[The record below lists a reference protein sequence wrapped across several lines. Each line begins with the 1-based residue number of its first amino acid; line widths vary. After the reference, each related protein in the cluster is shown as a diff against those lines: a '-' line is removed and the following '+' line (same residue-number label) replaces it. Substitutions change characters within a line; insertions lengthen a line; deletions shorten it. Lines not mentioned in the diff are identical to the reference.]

1 MIHIFPGLFNTVVLK
16 HLYVYI
22 YIYIY
27 IINNNEK
34 MYENKF
40 E

>member
-22 YIYIY
+22 N
-27 IINNNEK
+27 NNNEK